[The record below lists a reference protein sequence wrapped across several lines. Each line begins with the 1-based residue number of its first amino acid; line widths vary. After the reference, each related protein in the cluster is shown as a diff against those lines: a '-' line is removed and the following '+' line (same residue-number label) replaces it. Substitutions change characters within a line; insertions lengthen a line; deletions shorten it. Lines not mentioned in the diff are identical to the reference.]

1 MLKKEHIRQRLE
13 CEIRE
18 SLEHKLVLRREAP
31 LIGLVAFSVALWVSK
46 LYTAVSPTSSV
57 VFQLWG
63 FNVHLHHFNYG
74 FVLLVIG
81 LLLTFF
87 EGPWF
92 VRVQHSLF
100 GVGLGFIVDEYW
112 LLLIFDDHA
121 STYFGPES
129 QFISTMIGLFITII
143 YAVIAVGVFFKTRR
157 ERKIWRQLYE
167 AVKSGEIEFLLKP
180 NSVSKKEQI
189 SNCLA

>member
-1 MLKKEHIRQRLE
+1 MFKKEYLRQRLE
-13 CEIRE
+13 CEVRE

-31 LIGLVAFSVALWVSK
+31 LIGLVAFSVSLWVSK
-46 LYTAVSPTSSV
+46 LFTAISPGTSLA
-57 VFQLWG
+57 FQLWG

-112 LLLIFDDHA
+112 LLLIFDDNA

-129 QFISTMIGLFITII
+129 QYISTMIGLIITIT
-143 YAVIAVGVFFKTRR
+143 YAVIAFGVFFKSKR
-157 ERKIWRQLYE
+157 EIKLWKQLYE
-167 AVKSGEIEFLLKP
+167 AIKSGETKIQFKP
-180 NSVSKKEQI
+180 KSVSKIEA
-189 SNCLA
+189 NP

>member
-1 MLKKEHIRQRLE
+1 VGECVLEKDYVREQLE
-13 CEIRE
+13 CEVRE

-31 LIGLVAFSVALWVSK
+31 LIGLVAFSVALWGSK
-46 LYTAVSPTSSV
+46 LFTAVSPGSSV

-74 FVLLVIG
+74 FVLLVVG

-92 VRVQHSLF
+92 VRVQHALF
-100 GVGLGFIVDEYW
+100 GLGLGFIVDEYW

-121 STYFGPES
+121 ATYFGPES
-129 QFISTMIGLFITII
+129 QYISTMIGLGITVT
-143 YAVIAVGVFFKTRR
+143 YAVIAVGVFFKSRR
-157 ERKIWRQLYE
+157 EIKIWKQLHE
-167 AVKSGEIEFLLKP
+167 AVKAGEIEIRA
-180 NSVSKKEQI
+180 KEK
-189 SNCLA
+189 

>member
-1 MLKKEHIRQRLE
+1 MLKKEYVRQRLE
-13 CEIRE
+13 CEIKE

-31 LIGLVAFSVALWVSK
+31 LIGLVAFSVALWGTK
-46 LYTAVSPTSSV
+46 LFTAISSESSL

-63 FNVHLHHFNYG
+63 FNIHLHHFNYG
-74 FVLLVIG
+74 FVLLILG

-129 QFISTMIGLFITII
+129 QFISTMIGLVITIV

-157 ERKIWRQLYE
+157 ERKIWLQLYE
-167 AVKSGEIEFLLKP
+167 AVRSGEINFLFEP
-180 NSVSKKEQI
+180 NSVSKKRTN
-189 SNCLA
+189 S

>member
-1 MLKKEHIRQRLE
+1 MLKKEHVRQQLE
-13 CEIRE
+13 CEVRE

-46 LYTAVSPTSSV
+46 LFTAVSPGVSV

-81 LLLTFF
+81 LLLSFF

-129 QFISTMIGLFITII
+129 QYISTVIGLVITIT
-143 YAVIAVGVFFKTRR
+143 YAVIAFGVFFKSRR
-157 ERKIWRQLYE
+157 EIKLWKQLHDAVNPGDIEIHINPKSASKIE
-167 AVKSGEIEFLLKP
+167 ANP
-180 NSVSKKEQI
+180 
-189 SNCLA
+189 

>member
-1 MLKKEHIRQRLE
+1 MLKKEYVKQQLE
-13 CEIRE
+13 CEVRE

-46 LYTAVSPTSSV
+46 LFTAVSPGSSV

-129 QFISTMIGLFITII
+129 QYISTMIGLVITIT
-143 YAVIAVGVFFKTRR
+143 YAVIAFGVFFKSKR
-157 ERKIWRQLYE
+157 EIKLWKQLHE
-167 AVKSGEIEFLLKP
+167 TVKSGEIELHVKP
-180 NSVSKKEQI
+180 KSVSKIEE
-189 SNCLA
+189 NP

>member
-1 MLKKEHIRQRLE
+1 MLKKEYVRQRLE
-13 CEIRE
+13 CEIKE

-31 LIGLVAFSVALWVSK
+31 LIGLVAFSVALWGSK
-46 LYTAVSPTSSV
+46 LFTAVSPGSSL

-92 VRVQHSLF
+92 VRVQHALF

-121 STYFGPES
+121 STYFGSES
-129 QFISTMIGLFITII
+129 QFISSMIGLVITII
-143 YAVIAVGVFFKTRR
+143 YAVIAVGVLFKSRR
-157 ERKIWRQLYE
+157 ERRIWKQLYK
-167 AVKSGEIEFLLKP
+167 AVKSGEIEIHAKH
-180 NSVSKKEQI
+180 NSDSKKG
-189 SNCLA
+189 

>member
-1 MLKKEHIRQRLE
+1 MLKKEDVRQQLE

-31 LIGLVAFSVALWVSK
+31 LIGLVAFSVALWSAK
-46 LYTAVSPTSSV
+46 LFTAVSPGSSL
-57 VFQLWG
+57 VFQVWG
-63 FNVHLHHFNYG
+63 FNVHFHHFNYG

-129 QFISTMIGLFITII
+129 QFISTMIGVVITIV

-157 ERKIWRQLYE
+157 ERKLWSQLYE
-167 AVKSGEIEFLLKP
+167 AVKSGEVEIL
-180 NSVSKKEQI
+180 V
-189 SNCLA
+189 

>member
-112 LLLIFDDHA
+112 LLLVFDDHA

-129 QFISTMIGLFITII
+129 QYISTMIGLVITII
-143 YAVIAVGVFFKTRR
+143 YAVIAVGVFFKSRK
-157 ERKIWRQLYE
+157 EIKIWRKIHE
-167 AVKSGEIEFLLKP
+167 AVKSGEIDIHVKP
-180 NSVSKKEQI
+180 NSISK
-189 SNCLA
+189 

>member
-1 MLKKEHIRQRLE
+1 MFKKEYLRQRLE

-31 LIGLVAFSVALWVSK
+31 LIGLVAFSVALWGSK
-46 LYTAVSPTSSV
+46 LFTAISPGTSLS
-57 VFQLWG
+57 FELWG
-63 FNVHLHHFNYG
+63 FNVHLHHFNFG

-92 VRVQHSLF
+92 VRVQHALF
-100 GVGLGFIVDEYW
+100 GVGLGFVVDEYW

-121 STYFGPES
+121 SIYFGPES
-129 QFISTMIGLFITII
+129 QFISTMIGLVITII
-143 YAVIAVGVFFKTRR
+143 YGIIAVGVFFKTRR
-157 ERKIWRQLYE
+157 ERKLWRRLYE
-167 AVKSGEIEFLLKP
+167 AVKRGQIDFSFKA
-180 NSVSKKEQI
+180 NSVSKKRT
-189 SNCLA
+189 NP

>member
-1 MLKKEHIRQRLE
+1 MVNRKEVVKRQLE
-13 CEIRE
+13 CEVRE
-18 SLEHKLVLRREAP
+18 SLEHKIALRHEAP
-31 LIGLVAFSVALWVSK
+31 VIGLVAFSVALWGSK
-46 LYTAVSPTSSV
+46 LFTAISPGSSV

-63 FNVHLHHFNYG
+63 FNVHFHHFNYG
-74 FVLLVIG
+74 FILLVVG

-92 VRVQHSLF
+92 VRLQHALF

-129 QFISTMIGLFITII
+129 QYISTMIGLVITVT
-143 YAVIAVGVFFKTRR
+143 YAVIAFGVFFKSRR
-157 ERKIWRQLYE
+157 EIKLWKKLHE
-167 AVKSGEIEFLLKP
+167 AVKSGEIEIQVKP
-180 NSVSKKEQI
+180 NSDYEI
-189 SNCLA
+189 R